1 MIIYVN
7 KQKKSL
13 TITKREIK
21 KNKEMNV
28 DQDI

>member
-21 KNKEMNV
+21 ENEEMNV
-28 DQDI
+28 DQNI

>member
-7 KQKKSL
+7 KQKKLL

-21 KNKEMNV
+21 KNEEMNV